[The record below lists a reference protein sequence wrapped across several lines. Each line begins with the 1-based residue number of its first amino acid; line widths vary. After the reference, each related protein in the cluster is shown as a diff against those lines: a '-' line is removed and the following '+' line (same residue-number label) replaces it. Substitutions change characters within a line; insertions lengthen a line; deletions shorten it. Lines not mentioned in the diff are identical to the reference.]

1 MIKLARNG
9 YTDEE
14 IKSVL
19 HGKQGSRSVS
29 FRYEL
34 LDKNNIFK
42 THLYNVLEGSSI
54 DYGVF
59 NEIKRTAKFSI
70 QEQAGV
76 DIDYMSDRIRPYFVL
91 DMPPIVKM
99 AKKKFRYIRDWAN
112 GSNSNTSSHW
122 VEIEVYDKD
131 GKNVALNKEVTS
143 SHAPTA
149 GRPLSRVTDGDL
161 NRSNYTQLTAT
172 SGTAC
177 WVQVDLGESL
187 EFEKITVWHFWDI
200 STPVPRRYKETKT
213 EVSEDGIN
221 WITIY
226 DSAVSGEYD
235 ETPEGQTF
243 EVDIQERI
251 SKPKSK
257 IEFPLGIFM
266 LASPVRDRNDQGVI
280 RNVDAYDLSLILHD
294 DYVDDHYTV
303 PKGTNYKK
311 AIIDV
316 LQSAGITEYN
326 IEDTDK
332 VAGRDLQ
339 FEIGTPKIKII
350 NSLCDNINF
359 IPIIVDINGV
369 FTTYS
374 YVLPQNR
381 PVDYT
386 YEDNDLSVIMRG
398 VSEEL
403 DTFSIP
409 NRWVVVRTNSE
420 EEPLRSVFTNDNPN
434 SPTSTV
440 NRGRVIVDYREL
452 EDIADQAA
460 LDRHTR
466 MVADNSSQ
474 IFGKVKFNSAIMPM
488 HDYHDLIEF
497 KFSKLGVSEKFTE
510 TAWTLPLQAGGSMSH
525 EIRRIIQL

>member
-1 MIKLARNG
+1 MIKLARDG
-9 YTDEE
+9 YSDED
-14 IKSVL
+14 IKAVL

-42 THLYNVLEGSSI
+42 AHLYNVLEGSSI

-59 NEIKRTAKFSI
+59 NEIKRTAKFTL
-70 QEQAGV
+70 QEQPALN
-76 DIDYMSDRIRPYFVL
+76 IDYMSDRIRPYMIL
-91 DMPPIVKM
+91 DMPAINRMFNGKI
-99 AKKKFRYIRDWAN
+99 RYIRDWAN
-112 GSNSNTSSHW
+112 GSTFNEHNHW
-122 VEIEVYDKD
+122 CEIQAYTKD
-131 GKNVALNKEVTS
+131 GTNVALNKPVTGS
-143 SHAPTA
+143 SAFHSSGPAQRA
-149 GRPLSRVTDGDL
+149 TDGIISATGNYAEIQNPNTPSYVIVDL
-161 NRSNYTQLTAT
+161 ESVMEVEKIKVWHYY
-172 SGTAC
+172 SGTRTYH
-177 WVQVDLGESL
+177 Q
-187 EFEKITVWHFWDI
+187 
-200 STPVPRRYKETKT
+200 TKT
-213 EVSEDGIN
+213 EVSVDGVN
-221 WITIY
+221 WIVLF
-226 DSAVSGEYD
+226 DSAVSGEYV
-235 ETPEGQTF
+235 ETAAGKEHMVRT
-243 EVDIQERI
+243 RI
-251 SKPKSK
+251 NKPKGK

-266 LASPVRDRNDQGVI
+266 LASPNRDSNDRGIVRSI
-280 RNVDAYDLSLILHD
+280 DAYDLSLILHD
-294 DYVDDHYTV
+294 DFVDDHYTV

-339 FEIGTPKIKII
+339 FEIGTPKIKIV

-369 FTTYS
+369 FTSYS

-381 PVDYT
+381 PVEYT
-386 YEDNDLSVIMRG
+386 YEDNDLSIIMRG

-403 DTFSIP
+403 DTFNIP
-409 NRWVVVRTNSE
+409 NRWIVVRTNSE
-420 EEPLRSVFTNDNPN
+420 EEPLRSVYTNTNPD

-440 NRGRVIVDYREL
+440 NRGRIIVDYREL

-460 LDRHTR
+460 LDRHAK
-466 MVADNSSQ
+466 MVADNASQ

-510 TAWTLPLQAGGSMSH
+510 TAWTLPLEAGGVMSH
-525 EIRRIIQL
+525 ELRRVIQI